1 MALDADNPV
10 LKLLLES
17 DLNAGLEHFK
27 SLQNPT
33 PEDQFWCGQIY
44 VLQGQTLPA
53 LEQFGF
59 AYRDGLEDAMVLLA
73 GLQKENGDYSR
84 VRTTLASVDVAKL
97 EPVGRATFEMERS
110 RLSCADGQLRSAAE
124 HAEAAV
130 YIALTDPVAV
140 NFIGNYAA
148 VAADLFSR
156 SGHSAK
162 VEELIAYALPRASS
176 RQHPWLILTRAV
188 AQMYEGQFD
197 AAQKDLESLEAQ
209 NNSTSPE
216 SATIEAAAPSLKST
230 VAYYSGQLNRMQGLN
245 EAAANHFLEATQIAR
260 DHGHKEIEC
269 YAHLGLVWLAASTDN
284 LPFARA
290 HLARAHALADGLT
303 LHAELALASGAL
315 MAKNGDMQSIDM
327 IEKAITAFEL
337 AENDRDRGL
346 AHLHMAEA
354 LLRFDRVQEAQ
365 THLERCVDARHALG
379 SGAVFAAELRT
390 LPNVFQHLSIQS
402 AQASGKT
409 NKYAA
414 TLLEDW
420 RALEHYAPSQITL
433 VTLGG
438 YQLLIDGKAVRLE
451 AGVPRTCELISFML
465 EFGPARLDDL
475 QTGVFPE
482 ELGQLSRD
490 YIHQIRK
497 AVKKAIPSLHLHFEK
512 TTRIYTVQPQGV
524 RLNWDVRGVREAV
537 AMGGENGLRR
547 ALALFTGSFMP
558 RSEQEWVYDLRL
570 ELEHNI
576 AQLGLSVLQD
586 LEKLEEHDR
595 IIELALRLIEVSP
608 VQIEIGLLLI
618 RAMLAGRGQAAAKET
633 HAMLCQ
639 RFLAKI
645 GEVPA
650 EFSAPRGLENLLN

>member
-1 MALDADNPV
+1 MALNADNPV
-10 LKLLLES
+10 LQALASGSLV
-17 DLNAGLEHFK
+17 AGLEQFRAL
-27 SLQNPT
+27 SAPT
-33 PEDQFWCGQIY
+33 PEDRLWAGQILA
-44 VLQGQTLPA
+44 LQDENLLA
-53 LEQFGF
+53 IEQFIQ
-59 AYRDGLEDAMVLLA
+59 AYREGLEDVQVLLA
-73 GLQKENGDYSR
+73 VLQRARGDYTQ
-84 VRTTLASVDVAKL
+84 VRKTIGTINVDKL
-97 EPVGRATFEMERS
+97 EPFGQAMLEMERS
-110 RLSCADGQLRSAAE
+110 RLGLADGHLRAAAE

-130 YIALTDPVAV
+130 YIALADPVAIH
-140 NFIGNYAA
+140 FIGNCAA
-148 VAADLFSR
+148 TAADLLSR
-156 SGHSAK
+156 LGQNRK
-162 VEELIAYALPRASS
+162 VEELIRFASPHVS
-176 RQHPWLILTRAV
+176 AKQQSWLTLTRAV
-188 AQMYEGQFD
+188 SRMHEGQFE
-197 AAQKDLESLEAQ
+197 AAQADLQSLEIPDEPSSAPAIS
-209 NNSTSPE
+209 STF
-216 SATIEAAAPSLKST
+216 SLKST
-230 VAYYSGQLNRMQGLN
+230 FAYYSGQLERMQGLN

-260 DHGHKEIEC
+260 DHGHREIEC

-315 MAKNGDMQSIDM
+315 MAKNGDVNSIEM
-327 IEKAITAFEL
+327 IEKAIKAFEL

-354 LLRFDRVQEAQ
+354 LLRFDRTKEAQ

-390 LPNVFQHLSIQS
+390 LPNVFQHLSLQS

-420 RALEHYAPSQITL
+420 RALEQYAPSQITL

-438 YQLLIDGKAVRLE
+438 YQLLVDGKAVRLE

-475 QTGVFPE
+475 QTGVFPD

-547 ALALFTGSFMP
+547 ALALFTGSFLP

-639 RFLAKI
+639 RFVAKI

>member
-1 MALDADNPV
+1 MALNSDNAV
-10 LKLLLES
+10 LKLLVMG
-17 DLNAGLEHFK
+17 DLDTGLEHFK
-27 SLQNPT
+27 SLPSPT
-33 PEDQFWCGQIY
+33 PEDRLWCGQIY
-44 VLQGQTLPA
+44 ALQGKTLPA
-53 LEQFGF
+53 LEQFAA

-97 EPVGRATFEMERS
+97 EPLGQATLEMEYS
-110 RLSCADGQLRSAAE
+110 RLGLADGQLRLAAE
-124 HAEAAV
+124 HAEKAV
-130 YIALTDPVAV
+130 HVALIDPVASQ
-140 NFIGNYAA
+140 FLGQYAA
-148 VAADLFSR
+148 AGADLFSR
-156 SGHSAK
+156 LGQSAK
-162 VEELIAYALPRASS
+162 VEELIGYALSS
-176 RQHPWLILTRAV
+176 TPIRQRPWLLLTRTA
-188 AQMYEGQFD
+188 ARMFDGQFE
-197 AAQKDLESLEAQ
+197 AAQNDLDVI
-209 NNSTSPE
+209 STEVINPNEVEPRRPS
-216 SATIEAAAPSLKST
+216 TTSLKST

>member
-1 MALDADNPV
+1 MALNADNAV
-10 LKLLLES
+10 LKLLVTGELQ
-17 DLNAGLEHFK
+17 AGIDHFK
-27 SLQNPT
+27 SLPSPT
-33 PEDQFWCGQIY
+33 PEDRLWCGQIY
-44 VLQGQTLPA
+44 VLQGKTVPA
-53 LEQFGF
+53 LEQFASAF
-59 AYRDGLEDAMVLLA
+59 RDGLEDAMVLLA

-84 VRTTLASVDVAKL
+84 VRTTLASVDVTKL
-97 EPVGRATFEMERS
+97 EPLGRATFEMERS
-110 RLSCADGQLRSAAE
+110 RLSCTDGQLRTAAE

-130 YIALTDPVAV
+130 YIALTDPVAA

-162 VEELIAYALPRASS
+162 VEELISYALPRASS
-176 RQHPWLILTRAV
+176 RQEPWLLLTRAT
-188 AQMYEGQFD
+188 ARMYEGQFD
-197 AAQKDLESLEAQ
+197 AAQADLESLEAQ
-209 NNSTSPE
+209 NSSVIPE
-216 SATIEAAAPSLKST
+216 SAAVEAAAPSLKST

-245 EAAANHFLEATQIAR
+245 DAAANYFLEATQIAR
-260 DHGHKEIEC
+260 DHGHREIEC
-269 YAHLGLVWLAASTDN
+269 YAHLGLVWLAAATDN

-290 HLARAHALADGLT
+290 HLARAQVLADGLT

-315 MAKNGDMQSIDM
+315 LAKNGDMKSIDM
-327 IEKAITAFEL
+327 IEKAIKAFEL

-354 LLRFDRVQEAQ
+354 LLRFDRILEAQ

-379 SGAVFAAELRT
+379 NGAVFAAELRA
-390 LPNVFQHLSIQS
+390 LPNVFQHLSLQS
-402 AQASGKT
+402 AQASGKA

-420 RALEHYAPSQITL
+420 RALEQYAPAQVTL

-438 YQLLIDGKAVRLE
+438 YQLLVDGKAVRLE

-475 QTGVFPE
+475 QTGVFPD

-537 AMGGENGLRR
+537 TMGGETGLRR
-547 ALALFTGSFMP
+547 ALALFTGSFLP

-576 AQLGLSVLQD
+576 AQLGLSVLLD
-586 LEKLEEHDR
+586 LEKLEAHDQ

-618 RAMLAGRGQAAAKET
+618 RAMLAGRGQAAARET

-639 RFLAKI
+639 RFVAKI
-645 GEVPA
+645 GEVPP
-650 EFSAPRGLENLLN
+650 EFLAPRWLESVLN

>member
-1 MALDADNPV
+1 MALNVDNPV
-10 LKLLLES
+10 LQALIAGEFA
-17 DLNAGLEHFK
+17 AGLEYFQVL
-27 SLQNPT
+27 SDPT
-33 PEDQFWCGQIY
+33 PEDRLWVGQILA
-44 VLQGQTLPA
+44 LQDEKLLA
-53 LEQFGF
+53 IEQFML
-59 AYRDGLEDAMVLLA
+59 AYRAGLEDAHILVAM
-73 GLQKENGDYSR
+73 LQRGRGDYTQMR
-84 VRTTLASVDVAKL
+84 KTLEIIDMDKL
-97 EPVGRATFEMERS
+97 EPFGQAMLEKERS
-110 RLSCADGQLRSAAE
+110 QLGLADGHLRAAAE

-130 YIALTDPVAV
+130 YIALADPVAIF
-140 NFIGNYAA
+140 FIGNCAA
-148 VAADLFSR
+148 TAADLLSR
-156 SGHSAK
+156 LGQHRK
-162 VEELIAYALPRASS
+162 VEELIQFASPHVS
-176 RQHPWLILTRAV
+176 VKQRTWLILTRAV
-188 AQMYEGQFD
+188 SRMHEGQFE
-197 AAQKDLESLEAQ
+197 AAQADLQSLAIPDEPS
-209 NNSTSPE
+209 STA
-216 SATIEAAAPSLKST
+216 ATSSTFSLKST
-230 VAYYSGQLNRMQGLN
+230 LAYYAGQLNRMQGLN
-245 EAAANHFLEATQIAR
+245 DAAANHFLEATQIAR

-284 LPFARA
+284 LSFARA
-290 HLARAHALADGLT
+290 HLARANALADGLT

-315 MAKNGDMQSIDM
+315 MAKNRDMNSIDM
-327 IEKAITAFEL
+327 IEKAIKAFEL
-337 AENDRDRGL
+337 ADNDRDCGI

-354 LLRFDRVQEAQ
+354 LLRFDRIPEAQ

-390 LPNVFQHLSIQS
+390 LPNVFQHLSLQS
-402 AQASGKT
+402 AQASGKA

-420 RALEHYAPSQITL
+420 RALEQYAPSQITL

-438 YQLLIDGKAVRLE
+438 YQLLVDGKAVRLE

-497 AVKKAIPSLHLHFEK
+497 AVRKAIPSLHLHFEK

-547 ALALFTGSFMP
+547 ALALFTGSFLP

-595 IIELALRLIEVSP
+595 IIELALRVIEVSP
-608 VQIEIGLLLI
+608 IQIEIGLLLI

-639 RFLAKI
+639 RFVAKI

>member
-1 MALDADNPV
+1 MALNADNPV
-10 LKLLLES
+10 LQALIGGDFAAGLGHFQA
-17 DLNAGLEHFK
+17 LNA
-27 SLQNPT
+27 PT
-33 PEDQFWCGQIY
+33 PEDHLWVGQILA
-44 VLQGQTLPA
+44 LQDEKLLA
-53 LEQFGF
+53 IEQFML
-59 AYRDGLEDAMVLLA
+59 AHREGLEDAHVLVA
-73 GLQKENGDYSR
+73 MLQRSRGDYTQMR
-84 VRTTLASVDVAKL
+84 KTLEIIDMDKL
-97 EPVGRATFEMERS
+97 EPFGQAMLEKERS
-110 RLSCADGQLRSAAE
+110 QLGLADGHLRAAAE

-130 YIALTDPVAV
+130 YIALADPVAIR
-140 NFIGNYAA
+140 FIGNCAA
-148 VAADLFSR
+148 SAADLLSR
-156 SGHSAK
+156 LGQHRR
-162 VEELIAYALPRASS
+162 VEELIQFAAPHVSLK
-176 RQHPWLILTRAV
+176 QHTWLILTRAV
-188 AQMYEGQFD
+188 SRMHEGQFE
-197 AAQKDLESLEAQ
+197 AAQKDLETIEAQ
-209 NNSTSPE
+209 NDTASVGSKT
-216 SATIEAAAPSLKST
+216 APSLKST
-230 VAYYSGQLNRMQGLN
+230 LAYYSGQLNRMQGLN
-245 EAAANHFLEATQIAR
+245 DAAANHFLVATQIAR
-260 DHGHKEIEC
+260 DHGHREIEC

-290 HLARAHALADGLT
+290 HLARAHGLADGLT

-315 MAKNGDMQSIDM
+315 LAKNGDVQSIDM
-327 IEKAITAFEL
+327 IEKAIKAFEL

-354 LLRFDRVQEAQ
+354 LLRFDRTVEAQ
-365 THLERCVDARHALG
+365 THLERCVDVRHALG
-379 SGAVFAAELRT
+379 SGAVFAAEMRA
-390 LPNVFQHLSIQS
+390 LPNVFQHLSLQS

-409 NKYAA
+409 KKYAA

-420 RALEHYAPSQITL
+420 RALEQYAPSQITL

-438 YQLLIDGKAVRLE
+438 YQLLVDGQAVRLE

-547 ALALFTGSFMP
+547 ALALFTGSFLP

-586 LEKLEEHDR
+586 LEKLEEYDR

-639 RFLAKI
+639 RFMAKI
-645 GEVPA
+645 GEVPP
-650 EFSAPRGLENLLN
+650 EFFAPRGLESLLN

>member
-1 MALDADNPV
+1 MALNADNPI
-10 LKLLLES
+10 LKLLVAS
-17 DLNAGLEHFK
+17 DLDAGLEHFK
-27 SLQNPT
+27 SLQSPV
-33 PEDQFWCGQIY
+33 PEDRLWCGQIY
-44 VLQGQTLPA
+44 VLQGKTVPA
-53 LEQFGF
+53 LEQFAA

-73 GLQKENGDYSR
+73 SLQKENGDYSR
-84 VRTTLASVDVAKL
+84 VRTTLASVDLAKL
-97 EPVGRATFEMERS
+97 EPFGRATFEVERS
-110 RLSCADGQLRSAAE
+110 RLSCADGHLRTAAE

-130 YIALTDPVAV
+130 YIALTDPVAA

-162 VEELIAYALPRASS
+162 VEELIVYALPRASS
-176 RQHPWLILTRAV
+176 RQKSWLILTRAT
-188 AQMYEGQFD
+188 ARMYEGQFE
-197 AAQKDLESLEAQ
+197 AAQTDLETIEAQ
-209 NNSTSPE
+209 ND
-216 SATIEAAAPSLKST
+216 SAGVEPTTAPSLKST
-230 VAYYSGQLNRMQGLN
+230 LAYYSGQLERMQGLN
-245 EAAANHFLEATQIAR
+245 DAAANHFLEATQIAR
-260 DHGHKEIEC
+260 DHGHREIEC

-290 HLARAHALADGLT
+290 HLARAHVLADGLT

-315 MAKNGDMQSIDM
+315 MAKNGDVNSIEM
-327 IEKAITAFEL
+327 IEKAIKAFEL

-354 LLRFDRVQEAQ
+354 LLRFDRTKEAQ

-390 LPNVFQHLSIQS
+390 LPNVFQHLSLQS

-420 RALEHYAPSQITL
+420 RALEQYAPSQITL

-438 YQLLIDGKAVRLE
+438 YQLLVDGKAVRLE

-475 QTGVFPE
+475 QTGVFPD

-547 ALALFTGSFMP
+547 ALALFTGSFLP

-639 RFLAKI
+639 RFVAKI

-650 EFSAPRGLENLLN
+650 EFFTPRGLESLLN